1 MIKRKDLLI
10 FSDEKIVSNI
20 VKYEEE
26 DIYIFQELYTNWM
39 ELNEKIKRIG
49 GRPSV
54 LPTEFVEALVAF
66 KMNYWKIDDMRLGFD
81 CYDPN
86 DEKNEKRIEIKY
98 STGRMDYS
106 SFAPKIEWD
115 RLNFVKFYNES
126 PIECYFEVYDIGI
139 DMIFEETEKFGR
151 SVYEGYGRRPR
162 ISISRELIERG
173 IYRNKKEFSLF

>member
-1 MIKRKDLLI
+1 MKK
-10 FSDEKIVSNI
+10 K
-20 VKYEEE
+20 
-26 DIYIFQELYTNWM
+26 IYIFQELYTNWM

-54 LPTEFVEALVAF
+54 LPTEFVESLVAF

-106 SFAPKIEWD
+106 SFAPKIEWGI
-115 RLNFVKFYNES
+115 LNFVKFYNES